1 MPTLKWPTLSEGLF
15 GLKCCAAGMLAVYI
29 ALDIGL
35 DRPFWALTTA
45 YVVAAQ
51 PYAGTIR
58 SRGIYRIA
66 GTVISA
72 LIAILIVPL
81 FGNYSFLFILAVA
94 FWVGTCLY
102 ISMLDRTP
110 KSYIFRLSG
119 YTTVIIAF
127 PLFANPDTFMAA
139 SPFEIGCFYTSPSP
153 RDRQKTRMPSSACKK
168 KKEPL
173 QRAKSHT
180 HRYYKVH
187 AIRM

>member
-1 MPTLKWPTLSEGLF
+1 
-15 GLKCCAAGMLAVYI
+15 MLAVCI

-35 DRPFWALTTA
+35 DRPFWALPTA

-58 SRGIYRIA
+58 SRGIYRIV

-94 FWVGTCLY
+94 FWVGACLY

-119 YTTVIIAF
+119 HTAVIIAF

-139 SPFEIGCFYTSPSP
+139 LPFDMTLARVEKIVLGTSCSILIHSVFFP
-153 RDRQKTRMPSSACKK
+153 RSLDKTLLKRLDGAVAYARK
-168 KKEPL
+168 
-173 QRAKSHT
+173 
-180 HRYYKVH
+180 
-187 AIRM
+187 